1 MSYLSQPTSKT
12 EYGLAVVGDYI
23 NVTPEGII
31 SIGQDVSPTATVT
44 FATLSAGSV
53 FSNGQ
58 LAVTRVI
65 PSSGAG
71 IALSSVVTT
80 GSTATFTVSNT
91 GVLSLSTGNGV
102 SINTSTGNVL
112 VANTGVLSLSAGS
125 GITISTATG
134 NVLITATGADLINV
148 IRVTANYTAT
158 LNDEYIGVFSATATT
173 ITLPSGVNGR
183 VYTIKDEYGQ
193 GSGKITIQPQTGE
206 KIDNANSYTISVPY
220 QSVSIVYRGTG
231 WWIM

>member
-1 MSYLSQPTSKT
+1 MSYLSQPASKT
-12 EYGLAVVGDYI
+12 LYGVTLIGDNI
-23 NVTPEGII
+23 NVTDGVI
-31 SIGQDVSPTATVT
+31 SLAQDVSPTATVT
-44 FATLSAGSV
+44 FITLNANSV
-53 FSNGQ
+53 FSDGK
-58 LAVTRVI
+58 LAVTRVV
-65 PSSGAG
+65 PSSGPG
-71 IALSSVVTT
+71 IALSGVVFT

-91 GVLSLSTGNGV
+91 GVLNLSTGAGIAA
-102 SINTSTGNVL
+102 STSTGAV
-112 VANTGVLSLSAGS
+112 VVSNTGVLSLTAGS
-125 GITISTATG
+125 GITISTGTG
-134 NVLITATGADLINV
+134 NILISATGADLINV

-158 LNDEYIGVFSATATT
+158 LTDEYIGVFSTSATT

-206 KIDNANSYTISVPY
+206 KIDNSNTYVISVPY

>member
-1 MSYLSQPTSKT
+1 MSYLSQPTTKT
-12 EYGLAVVGDYI
+12 TYGVTLVGDYI
-23 NVTPEGII
+23 NVTDGII
-31 SIGQDVSPTATVT
+31 SLSQDVSPTATVT
-44 FATLSAGSV
+44 FATLNAGSV
-53 FSNGQ
+53 FSDGQ

-91 GVLSLSTGNGV
+91 GVLSL
-102 SINTSTGNVL
+102 I
-112 VANTGVLSLSAGS
+112 AGS
-125 GITISTATG
+125 GISISTGTG
-134 NVLITATGADLINV
+134 NILISATGADLINV

-193 GSGKITIQPQTGE
+193 GSGKITVQPQAGE
-206 KIDNANSYTISVPY
+206 KIDNSNSYIISVPY
-220 QSVSIVYRGTG
+220 QSISIVYRGTG